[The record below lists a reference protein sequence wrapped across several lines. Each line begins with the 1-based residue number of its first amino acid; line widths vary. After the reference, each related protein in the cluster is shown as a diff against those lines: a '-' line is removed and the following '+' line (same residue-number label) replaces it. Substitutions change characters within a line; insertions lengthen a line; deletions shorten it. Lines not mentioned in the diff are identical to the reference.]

1 MKCRHDPSREARPS
15 ISLFFRHVNDY
26 FSYLI
31 RLTIETL
38 GQLSFRTKASLR
50 MRTFDPDIQNRQKA
64 QEYTNQVRELPW
76 LRLVF

>member
-1 MKCRHDPSREARPS
+1 MKCRHHPSREARPS

-26 FSYLI
+26 FSYFI
-31 RLTIETL
+31 RLTIDTL

-50 MRTFDPDIQNRQKA
+50 MRPFDSDIQNRQKA
-64 QEYTNQVRELPW
+64 QEYTRQVKELPW